1 MRVRCVLFCS
11 KIIHVHILSLSCSEA
26 PSNVTVISNVDFNVA
41 SLNNNVSLMC
51 SSDGG
56 PNNTYQWM
64 KEGMV
69 LDNETDATLDV
80 IVINASTGGSYICTV
95 INLAGNDYGN
105 VTLYVAP
112 YIVTSPEEHV
122 LSAVGDNVSVTC
134 EADGFPSPDV
144 VWNRM
149 GMDMTRSNT
158 SLLEVTPV
166 MFGDEGVYQCVASFK
181 ITGIVFNATDEI
193 TLFGKNMS
201 VDSIST
207 VGCSIGFFTKSYMYS
222 I

>member
-1 MRVRCVLFCS
+1 MTVV
-11 KIIHVHILSLSCSEA
+11 
-26 PSNVTVISNVDFNVA
+26 SNFDFNVA
-41 SLNNNVSLMC
+41 SLNNNVRLMC

-64 KEGMV
+64 KEGIV
-69 LDNETDATLDV
+69 LDNETDATLDLV
-80 IVINASTGGSYICTV
+80 VINASTGGNYICTV
-95 INLAGNDYGN
+95 SNLAGNDSGSI
-105 VTLYVAP
+105 TLYISP
-112 YIVTSPEEHV
+112 YIVTPLEERV

-166 MFGDEGVYQCVASFK
+166 MFGDEGVYQCVASFI
-181 ITGIVFNATDEI
+181 ITGMVFNATDEI

-207 VGCSIGFFTKSYMYS
+207 VGCSMGYIYKIIHVLNLTSY
-222 I
+222 

>member
-1 MRVRCVLFCS
+1 M
-11 KIIHVHILSLSCSEA
+11 
-26 PSNVTVISNVDFNVA
+26 TVVSNVDFNVA

-64 KEGMV
+64 KDGIV
-69 LDNETDATLDV
+69 LDNETDATLTLV
-80 IVINASTGGSYICTV
+80 VINASTGCNYVCTV
-95 INLAGNDYGN
+95 SNPAGNDSGS

-112 YIVTSPEEHV
+112 YIVTPLEERV

-149 GMDMTRSNT
+149 GMNMTRSNT
-158 SLLEVTPV
+158 SLLEVSPV

-181 ITGIVFNATDEI
+181 ITGMVFNATDEI

-207 VGCSIGFFTKSYMYS
+207 VGCSIGFFTKPYMYS